1 MKKNIMRLVIFGLAI
16 IFFGCSHLSGPGKTS
31 PVINQIQQRGAL
43 IVGTAGNMPP
53 LNMITRDGVPAGL
66 DVDLA
71 RYIAAGMGVEL
82 KLVTKNFADLL
93 PALEAGE
100 VDMVISGLTITP
112 ARNLKV
118 AFVGPYQI
126 SGKAILTKKSTLAK
140 IASMRG
146 KGATQHRVVAL
157 AGSTSAD
164 LVRATMPGVKL
175 IAVDSYD
182 EGVAMLLKDEADAMV
197 SDYHACV
204 MALLR
209 YPDAGFI
216 ADITPFTYE
225 PLGIAVPA
233 GDSHLLNWLNNFLGT
248 LDSTGELLKLKTKW
262 IKDGAWI
269 NQLP

>member
-1 MKKNIMRLVIFGLAI
+1 
-16 IFFGCSHLSGPGKTS
+16 
-31 PVINQIQQRGAL
+31 
-43 IVGTAGNMPP
+43 
-53 LNMITRDGVPAGL
+53 
-66 DVDLA
+66 
-71 RYIAAGMGVEL
+71 
-82 KLVTKNFADLL
+82 
-93 PALEAGE
+93 
-100 VDMVISGLTITP
+100 LTITP

-126 SGKAILTKKSTLAK
+126 SGKAILTRKSTLAK

-164 LVRATMPGVKL
+164 VVRATMPGVKL
-175 IAVDSYD
+175 IAVNSYD
-182 EGVAMLLKDEADAMV
+182 EGVAMLIQNEADAMV

-225 PLGIAVPA
+225 PLGIAIPA

-262 IKDGAWI
+262 IQDGSWI